1 MIKLEA
7 LGLVETTSATQL
19 KNGTRRFYD
28 PITTCN
34 YLSYESGYIRREY
47 MTTSWRTGRPL
58 RTIYQLNK
66 TMKGTWT
73 SSTGAEYAVTER
85 VMVTDAAERLDR
97 LARAAANYR
106 VTCQGYFEAKK
117 ARDRQI
123 TTLVVE
129 DSINQFFEGNVN
141 LETAIEE
148 IKSTLVGATE
158 RGLV

>member
-58 RTIYQLNK
+58 RMIYQLNK